1 MLISDGGT
9 LVRTRASE
17 VAQTGRNA
25 QGVRLIRLGENE
37 TVVGVE
43 AIEAV
48 EDEEEILDESLDTV
62 EETVADDT
70 NLEVPENSS
79 DLNTPNEE

>member
-1 MLISDGGT
+1 MLISNGGT

-25 QGVRLIRLGENE
+25 QGVRLIRLAEDE
-37 TVVGVE
+37 ILVGVE

-48 EDEEEILDESLDTV
+48 EEDEIDLVEDTV
-62 EETVADDT
+62 VVETDAILNEDVAQ
-70 NLEVPENSS
+70 N
-79 DLNTPNEE
+79 

>member
-1 MLISDGGT
+1 MGAVAIDQSKELMLISNGGT

-25 QGVRLIRLGENE
+25 QGVRLIRLAEDE
-37 TVVGVE
+37 ILVGVE

-48 EDEEEILDESLDTV
+48 EEDEIDLVEDTV
-62 EETVADDT
+62 LVEIDAILNEDVAQ
-70 NLEVPENSS
+70 N
-79 DLNTPNEE
+79 